1 MSTIKLQSSAIWQR
15 WCVAQIFHPF
25 PASAKSDGM
34 KFSLLAQTIHPIPV
48 SVKSDDMKF
57 SLLAQAIHPIPVSV
71 KSDCMKFSL
80 LAQAIHP
87 IPVSVKSDDMKFSL
101 LAQAIQ
107 PLPVLAKSDGMTDM
121 KCLNGLHLQK
131 KKVVS
136 DGDFWQKRPNGPNR
150 RFPCSEGQRI
160 ITLEGQW
167 PFTQGAAHVTQ
178 RRHYEILYGRDRW
191 SGKGSGKREW

>member
-1 MSTIKLQSSAIWQR
+1 MGLVPAGPGRDTEWSMSTIKLQSSAIWQR

-80 LAQAIHP
+80 L
-87 IPVSVKSDDMKFSL
+87 V
-101 LAQAIQ
+101 QAIQ

-121 KCLNGLHLQK
+121 KCLNGLHPQLTRN
-131 KKVVS
+131 V
-136 DGDFWQKRPNGPNR
+136 FRARHRKRPVYHGP
-150 RFPCSEGQRI
+150 
-160 ITLEGQW
+160 
-167 PFTQGAAHVTQ
+167 A
-178 RRHYEILYGRDRW
+178 
-191 SGKGSGKREW
+191 